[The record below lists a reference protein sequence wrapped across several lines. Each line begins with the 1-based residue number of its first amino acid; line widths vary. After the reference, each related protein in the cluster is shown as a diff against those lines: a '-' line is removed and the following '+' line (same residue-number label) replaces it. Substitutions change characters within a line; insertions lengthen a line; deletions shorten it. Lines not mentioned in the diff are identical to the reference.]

1 MHTHDKTKSMDQ
13 KIFNIGLSVEIVSL
27 YLLCCGLADAGST
40 ISKKN
45 ILGIWNSSEEELRDC
60 LQTLEEKNILLRI
73 LSDGKEHDVY
83 KLTDVKQWRTGQSS
97 VTYQL

>member
-13 KIFNIGLSVEIVSL
+13 KIFNIGLSVETVSL

-45 ILGIWNSSEEELRDC
+45 ILEIWNSGEEELKEC
-60 LQTLEEKNILLRI
+60 LHTLEEYKILLRI

-83 KLTDVKQWRTGQSS
+83 KLTDVKQWKSGH
-97 VTYQL
+97 

>member
-13 KIFNIGLSVEIVSL
+13 KIFNIGLPMETVSL

-45 ILGIWNSSEEELRDC
+45 ILGIWNSSEEVLKDC
-60 LQTLEEKNILLRI
+60 LHTLEEKNILLRI

-83 KLTDVKQWRTGQSS
+83 KLTEVEQWRTGQ
-97 VTYQL
+97 

>member
-13 KIFNIGLSVEIVSL
+13 KIFNIGLPMETVSL

-45 ILGIWNSSEEELRDC
+45 ILGIWNSSEEVLKDC
-60 LQTLEEKNILLRI
+60 LHTLEEKNILLRI

-83 KLTDVKQWRTGQSS
+83 KLTDVEQWRIGH
-97 VTYQL
+97 

>member
-1 MHTHDKTKSMDQ
+1 MDQ
-13 KIFNIGLSVEIVSL
+13 KIFNIGLPMETVSL

-45 ILGIWNSSEEELRDC
+45 ILGIWNSSEEVLKDC
-60 LQTLEEKNILLRI
+60 LHTLEEKNILLRI

-83 KLTDVKQWRTGQSS
+83 KLTDVEQWRIGH
-97 VTYQL
+97 

>member
-13 KIFNIGLSVEIVSL
+13 KIFNIGLSMETVSL

-45 ILGIWNSSEEELRDC
+45 ILEIWNSGEEELKEC
-60 LQTLEEKNILLRI
+60 LHTLEEKKILLRI

-83 KLTDVKQWRTGQSS
+83 KLTDVKQWKSGH
-97 VTYQL
+97 

>member
-13 KIFNIGLSVEIVSL
+13 KIFNIGLPMEPVSL

-45 ILGIWNSSEEELRDC
+45 ILKIWNSSEEILKDC
-60 LQTLEEKNILLRI
+60 LRTLEEKNILLRI
-73 LSDGKEHDVY
+73 LSDGNEYDVY
-83 KLTDVKQWRTGQSS
+83 KLTDVEQWRTGN
-97 VTYQL
+97 

>member
-27 YLLCCGLADAGST
+27 YLLCCGLADAGGT

-45 ILGIWNSSEEELRDC
+45 ILEIWNSREEELRDC

-73 LSDGKEHDVY
+73 LSDGEEHDVY
-83 KLTDVKQWRTGQSS
+83 KLIDVEQWRTGN
-97 VTYQL
+97 

>member
-13 KIFNIGLSVEIVSL
+13 KIFNLGLSVEIVSL

-45 ILGIWNSSEEELRDC
+45 ILGIWNSGEEELRDC
-60 LQTLEEKNILLRI
+60 LHTLEEKNILLRI

-83 KLTDVKQWRTGQSS
+83 KLIDVEQWRTGN
-97 VTYQL
+97 

>member
-13 KIFNIGLSVEIVSL
+13 KIFNIGLSMETVSL

-45 ILGIWNSSEEELRDC
+45 ILEIWNSGEEELIDS
-60 LQTLEEKNILLRI
+60 LHTLEEKNILLRI
-73 LSDGKEHDVY
+73 LSDGEKHDVY
-83 KLTDVKQWRTGQSS
+83 KLVGVEQWKTSFKTPS
-97 VTYQL
+97 NA

>member
-13 KIFNIGLSVEIVSL
+13 KIFNIGLPMETVSL

-45 ILGIWNSSEEELRDC
+45 ILGIWNSSEEVLKDC
-60 LQTLEEKNILLRI
+60 LHTLEEKNILLRI

-83 KLTDVKQWRTGQSS
+83 KLTDVEQWRTGR
-97 VTYQL
+97 

>member
-13 KIFNIGLSVEIVSL
+13 KIFNIGLSVGTVSL

-45 ILGIWNSSEEELRDC
+45 ILEIWNSGEEELKDC

-73 LSDGKEHDVY
+73 LSDGKAYDVY
-83 KLTDVKQWRTGQSS
+83 KLTDVKQWKSGH
-97 VTYQL
+97 

>member
-13 KIFNIGLSVEIVSL
+13 KIFNIGLTMEAVSL

-45 ILGIWNSSEEELRDC
+45 ILEIWNTGEEELKNC
-60 LQTLEEKNILLRI
+60 LHTLEEKNILFRI
-73 LSDGKEHDVY
+73 LSDGEDNDVY
-83 KLTDVKQWRTGQSS
+83 KLENVEKWKTG
-97 VTYQL
+97 V

>member
-13 KIFNIGLSVEIVSL
+13 KIFNIGLSVEKVSL

-40 ISKKN
+40 ITKKN
-45 ILGIWNSSEEELRDC
+45 ILKIWNGSEEELRDC
-60 LQTLEEKNILLRI
+60 VRTLEEKNILLRI

-83 KLTDVKQWRTGQSS
+83 KLTDVEQWRTGN
-97 VTYQL
+97 

>member
-1 MHTHDKTKSMDQ
+1 MDQ
-13 KIFNIGLSVEIVSL
+13 KIFNIGLSVETVSL

-45 ILGIWNSSEEELRDC
+45 ILEIWNSGEEELKEC
-60 LQTLEEKNILLRI
+60 LHTLEEKKILLRI

-83 KLTDVKQWRTGQSS
+83 KLTDVKQWKSGH
-97 VTYQL
+97 

>member
-1 MHTHDKTKSMDQ
+1 MHTHDKIKSMDQ
-13 KIFNIGLSVEIVSL
+13 KIFNIGLSVETVSL

-45 ILGIWNSSEEELRDC
+45 ILEIWNSGEEELKEC
-60 LQTLEEKNILLRI
+60 LHTLEEKKILLRI

-83 KLTDVKQWRTGQSS
+83 KLTDVKQWKSGH
-97 VTYQL
+97 

>member
-1 MHTHDKTKSMDQ
+1 MDQ
-13 KIFNIGLSVEIVSL
+13 KIFNIGLTMETVSL

-45 ILGIWNSSEEELRDC
+45 ILEIWNSSEEELRDC
-60 LQTLEEKNILLRI
+60 FRTLEEKKILLRI

-83 KLTDVKQWRTGQSS
+83 KLIDVKHWRTDQP
-97 VTYQL
+97 

>member
-13 KIFNIGLSVEIVSL
+13 KIFNIGLPVETVSL

-45 ILGIWNSSEEELRDC
+45 ILEIWNSSKEELRDC
-60 LQTLEEKNILLRI
+60 LRALEEKNILLRI

-83 KLTDVKQWRTGQSS
+83 KLTDVKQWRAGFMTPSDA
-97 VTYQL
+97 

>member
-13 KIFNIGLSVEIVSL
+13 KIFNIGLSVETVSL

-45 ILGIWNSSEEELRDC
+45 ILEIWNSSEEELRDS
-60 LQTLEEKNILLRI
+60 LQKLEEKNILLKI
-73 LSDGKEHDVY
+73 LSDGKENDIY
-83 KLTDVKQWRTGQSS
+83 KLVDVKQWRIGFITPSHA
-97 VTYQL
+97 